1 MDVPS
6 RVAVCRVIYRCT
18 YICMKLVIN
27 ERIINH
33 VVDQLINNGVE
44 Q

>member
-1 MDVPS
+1 MYRHVLRFAELYIDVDIF
-6 RVAVCRVIYRCT
+6 V
-18 YICMKLVIN
+18 MKLVTN